1 MKKNK
6 VPSQAEQMLVTASPA
21 GPFSVHRCKGVNGCG
36 RSYLA
41 ASADSHCPYC
51 GEPVE
56 SSGTPLTAEVQA
68 SVQEKAKKPQEFL
81 CATCNRHIFVAN
93 TDKSVD
99 DILSKVYCP
108 TCGSADIGE
117 VESQDAANGAKTDDA
132 GGPITAEAHKESG
145 NVTAI
150 DPDAEAE
157 PTDMEGGLTEGQ
169 TPYPP
174 VETTAKP
181 GTSCEGC
188 GDDGMDDD
196 TMDAMDANTEE
207 TEDDV
212 RDALKDGVD
221 ELQIVSMS
229 LSDGD
234 EVLMACSKD
243 ADPLFRIRKSRLHAN
258 AQSIFGTSVF
268 YDIFHQR
275 VSDVGL
281 FAAVKEFNGE
291 LYKPRRLATKT
302 DMEAMAIS
310 HMQKSVMP
318 KFMDCLATAIEGSTK
333 GIFADTAN
341 QLKAS
346 IYDEIVARTGAPEDR
361 IVAAIEAAF
370 SSGGMPFFTSI
381 VAKSMELMSKPEAGY
396 SEIKAM
402 VQGSTA
408 RSTTVTADSVIG
420 FTSSEAEFRR
430 RLDEG
435 NVPISFTEP
444 VARAHKTSSLASV
457 AGQASINSLR
467 QSLKLGSK

>member
-1 MKKNK
+1 
-6 VPSQAEQMLVTASPA
+6 
-21 GPFSVHRCKGVNGCG
+21 
-36 RSYLA
+36 
-41 ASADSHCPYC
+41 
-51 GEPVE
+51 
-56 SSGTPLTAEVQA
+56 
-68 SVQEKAKKPQEFL
+68 
-81 CATCNRHIFVAN
+81 
-93 TDKSVD
+93 
-99 DILSKVYCP
+99 
-108 TCGSADIGE
+108 
-117 VESQDAANGAKTDDA
+117 
-132 GGPITAEAHKESG
+132 
-145 NVTAI
+145 
-150 DPDAEAE
+150 
-157 PTDMEGGLTEGQ
+157 
-169 TPYPP
+169 
-174 VETTAKP
+174 
-181 GTSCEGC
+181 
-188 GDDGMDDD
+188 
-196 TMDAMDANTEE
+196 
-207 TEDDV
+207 
-212 RDALKDGVD
+212 
-221 ELQIVSMS
+221 
-229 LSDGD
+229 
-234 EVLMACSKD
+234 MACSKD

-291 LYKPRRLATKT
+291 LYKQRRLATKT